1 MKGISHLTNNW
12 VMETRL
18 MQNVK
23 LILCM
28 EKEISR
34 ELEDGNNAEL
44 ISFQFPNVKK
54 ISQN

>member
-1 MKGISHLTNNW
+1 
-12 VMETRL
+12 